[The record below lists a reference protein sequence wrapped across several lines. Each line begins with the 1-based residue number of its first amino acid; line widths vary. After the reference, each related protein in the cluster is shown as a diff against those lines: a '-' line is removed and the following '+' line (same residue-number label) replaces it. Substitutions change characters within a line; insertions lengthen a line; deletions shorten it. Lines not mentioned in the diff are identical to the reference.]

1 LKNAIRFDEDARLSP
16 RKVPH
21 KRALAAWWLSA
32 RNRMKE
38 LMLRLSKVP
47 RAGAIEPFATPE
59 QLHWGCEIF

>member
-1 LKNAIRFDEDARLSP
+1 MPFVLMKMPACP
-16 RKVPH
+16 REKFRT
-21 KRALAAWWLSA
+21 KEALAAWWLSA

-38 LMLRLSKVP
+38 LMLRLSEVS